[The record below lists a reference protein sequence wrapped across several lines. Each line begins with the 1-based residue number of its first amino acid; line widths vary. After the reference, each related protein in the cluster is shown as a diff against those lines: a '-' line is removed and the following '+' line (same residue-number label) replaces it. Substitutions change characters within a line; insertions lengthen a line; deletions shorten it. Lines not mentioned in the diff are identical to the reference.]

1 MKIVYMGTP
10 QFANP
15 SLQKLHES
23 SHQVVAVVSGPDK
36 PVGRGRKLAFP
47 PVKALARELGYPVLQ
62 PGSLKDHQF
71 QTQLK
76 ELAAHVFV
84 VVAFR
89 ILPDSLLAIPPGGAV
104 NLHPSLLPKYR
115 GAAPLQHCLLNGDS
129 VTGVT
134 TIALTHQVDAGN
146 ILLQLEYT
154 IDPQEDMGALSNR
167 MAQLGGDLVVETLDG
182 IENQTITP
190 RPQGE
195 PAAGEPAAAP
205 KIMPADQV
213 IHWDRPARDLANQ
226 TRAFSPKPGAYTQLD
241 GKRLK
246 LFNTRATPGR
256 GKPGVVTAMDQGRME
271 VGTAEGL
278 LAVKEL
284 QIEGRRRMTVD
295 EFLRG
300 GHLEPGTLLG

>member
-1 MKIVYMGTP
+1 MTP
-10 QFANP
+10 QQIGDAA
-15 SLQKLHES
+15 LEAAAAGAAVVHCHVRDVES
-23 SHQVVAVVSGPDK
+23 GRGVRDVDLYRQVV
-36 PVGRGRKLAFP
+36 
-47 PVKALARELGYPVLQ
+47 E
-62 PGSLKDHQF
+62 
-71 QTQLK
+71 
-76 ELAAHVFV
+76 
-84 VVAFR
+84 R
-89 ILPDSLLAIPPGGAV
+89 IRAKNSDVII
-104 NLHPSLLPKYR
+104 NL
-115 GAAPLQHCLLNGDS
+115 
-129 VTGVT
+129 T
-134 TIALTHQVDAGN
+134 AG
-146 ILLQLEYT
+146 
-154 IDPQEDMGALSNR
+154 M
-167 MAQLGGDLVVETLDG
+167 GGDLVVETLDG